1 MLEATLG
8 PLIRLLCAGQ
18 NPTDLARGTVHLVAI
33 GHPVGDLTCGP
44 DLLARCDFCRCGPDL
59 LARCDFCREGSND
72 FRREGRG
79 LTRMRLIG
87 QRLEAAGQELLDP
100 VADADLTLTQIA
112 SNPRNGE
119 AHIGKAHH
127 FQAITSARQ
136 DIWSVGPALQLD
148 ALFVR
153 QVDAIH
159 PTALLPD
166 PSTQLLC
173 RPA

>member
-18 NPTDLARGTVHLVAI
+18 NPTDLARGTVDLVAI

-44 DLLARCDFCRCGPDL
+44 DLLARCH
-59 LARCDFCREGSND
+59 FCREGSND

-79 LTRMRLIG
+79 LSRMRLIG